1 MRQLMI
7 ILMTALFTGTA
18 AAILWVALWTVV
30 IPWEGYETFL
40 TLVFVLAGLG
50 GVAIAVRGFLS

>member
-1 MRQLMI
+1 MPQLMT
-7 ILMTALFTGTA
+7 ILMTALFSGTA

-30 IPWEGYETFL
+30 IPWEGHEMFL

-50 GVAIAVRGFLS
+50 GVVLAARGIVS